1 MLKIHKRALAENDL
15 IDVWTYSLSL
25 WGMAQAD
32 SYLDDIDKALLTLA
46 EQPLIGIACDHIRSS
61 YRRFPVRKH
70 QIWLRVKSCMS
81 SVFSV
86 VKYCLSGIY
95 EKKECSYSGDNL
107 SIFTKIRAR

>member
-46 EQPLIGIACDHIRSS
+46 EQPLIGIAGDHIRSS
-61 YRRFPVRKH
+61 YRRFPVRKR
-70 QIWLRVKSCMS
+70 QIYYLVEGEVLHVIRVLGGEM
-81 SVFSV
+81 
-86 VKYCLSGIY
+86 LP
-95 EKKECSYSGDNL
+95 ERHL
-107 SIFTKIRAR
+107 